1 MTRLDDRMVLNSMVF
16 LNRRL
21 RKAFDARASALGLTF
36 ARAQALLQIARNE
49 GSSQTELAEA
59 LRIETPTLNRTL
71 DSLEQ
76 TGFIERRAVEGD
88 RRVRR
93 VFLTDLSKDKAADI
107 LQYTNTLRHD
117 LFHNLSD
124 EEFAQLYELVQRLH
138 VNLDD
143 MAKNV

>member
-1 MTRLDDRMVLNSMVF
+1 MTRLDDRMVLNNIVF

-36 ARAQALLQIARNE
+36 ARAQALLQVARTE

-59 LRIETPTLNRTL
+59 LKIETPTLNRTL

-76 TGFIERRAVEGD
+76 TGFIERRSVEGD

-93 VFLTDLSKDKAADI
+93 VFLTDLSKDKAKDI
-107 LQYTNTLRHD
+107 LEYTNTLRHD
-117 LFHNLSD
+117 LFQNLSD
-124 EEFAQLYELVQRLH
+124 GEFEQLNNLVSRLH

-143 MAKNV
+143 MAKNA